1 MASRSRRLPL
11 LLAAVLATA
20 ACGAPAGAD
29 GDLVNGWAMLP
40 AARYVA
46 PAAGQCLAAGPFS
59 AFEQPSAAVL
69 AGIDCAEQ
77 HSVEVVAT
85 GTVAADTLPAWDS
98 DPVRAAYAACDR
110 AASDYAGGDWHTGR
124 LLPFLSLPSGPAWAG
139 GVRTWVC
146 GLAEAADD
154 LFAPKPRTGSLRGGL
169 KDPRPLALSCA
180 ALDGGDLT
188 PDGFYRSVD
197 AVTPVSCTD
206 PHDTEFVGVW
216 AAPAG
221 AFPADAQALNATVSK
236 ACFAEVAS
244 FLGLSAL
251 QLYQRKDV
259 YTFWD
264 GLTRSQWQLGDRTAH
279 CFLNVSTAKILHSSL
294 KGLGTDPLPA

>member
-1 MASRSRRLPL
+1 MARRSRGLPL

-20 ACGAPAGAD
+20 ACSAPAGTD
-29 GDLVNGWAMLP
+29 GDLVNGWPMLP
-40 AARYVA
+40 AAKYVP
-46 PAAGQCLAAGPFS
+46 PAIGQCLAGGPFS

-69 AGIDCAEQ
+69 TETGCAQE

-85 GTVAADTLPAWDS
+85 GTVQSDSLPGWDS
-98 DPVRAAYAACDR
+98 DPARAAYAACDK
-110 AASDYAGGDWHTGR
+110 AASAYAGGDWHTGR
-124 LLPFLSLPSGPAWAG
+124 LFPFLSLPSEGAWAG
-139 GVRTWVC
+139 GVRTYVC

-154 LFAPKPRTGSLRGGL
+154 LFAPKARTGSLKNAL
-169 KDPRPLALSCA
+169 QALALTCVD
-180 ALDGGDLT
+180 LDGGDLT

-197 AVTPVSCTD
+197 AVSPVACTE

-221 AFPADAQALNATVSK
+221 GFPADAQALNATVSK
-236 ACFAEVAS
+236 ACFAEVAA
-244 FLGLSAL
+244 FMGLTEL

-279 CFLNVSTAKILHSSL
+279 CFLNVSTAKPLHASL
-294 KGLGTDPLPA
+294 KGLGPQPLPA